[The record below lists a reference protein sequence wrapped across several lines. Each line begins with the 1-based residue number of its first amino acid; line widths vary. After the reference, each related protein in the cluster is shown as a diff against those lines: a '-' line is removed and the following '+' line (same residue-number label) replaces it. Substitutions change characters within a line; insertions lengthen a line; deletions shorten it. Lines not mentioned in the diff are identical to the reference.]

1 MPEALVLLIE
11 QLVLSPTV
19 QRDAWALIAPYVR
32 NGLTPDKDVIDAAR
46 ELADTAHAQAQGTA

>member
-19 QRDAWALIAPYVR
+19 QRDAWALIRPYVM
-32 NGLTPDKDVIDAAR
+32 NGLLPDKDVLDAAR
-46 ELADTAHAQAQGTA
+46 ELADTAHAKAQGAM